1 PDEFAAVE
9 FGDPDLPWMFTPAAA
24 GGGDRL
30 RPWLVLVVVE
40 DVEGVSLRTSRDA
53 PLPVLTIEAPA
64 VPSEQ
69 LPDLTESWAWAHVQ
83 VMGADGESTRSVLS
97 DAPHR
102 TVARL
107 LCPRRLRPGMPHI
120 AALVPAFDLGVAA
133 GLGLGNGD
141 SEEAR

>member
-1 PDEFAAVE
+1 
-9 FGDPDLPWMFTPAAA
+9 
-24 GGGDRL
+24 
-30 RPWLVLVVVE
+30 
-40 DVEGVSLRTSRDA
+40 
-53 PLPVLTIEAPA
+53 PVLTIEAPA

-141 SEEAR
+141 SEEARAAWDHAALGASVTLPTYFHWTFR